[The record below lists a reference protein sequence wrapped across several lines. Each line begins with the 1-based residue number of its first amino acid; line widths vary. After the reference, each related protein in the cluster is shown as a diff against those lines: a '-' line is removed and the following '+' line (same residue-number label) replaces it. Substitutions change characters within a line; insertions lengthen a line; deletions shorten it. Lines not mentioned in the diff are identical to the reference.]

1 MMYPGFRILPPNAE
15 GLAPY
20 GRAVTV
26 KDTRIVLQDG
36 TTQTDVPI
44 KPTWGITSPPSSS
57 KPVKDFGSWHQLFP
71 EGPSSLT
78 PVEAFSTTLLYPID
92 EREIGEPES
101 QPFVLD
107 YWDDLID
114 EDTQI
119 HEQVT
124 SAHHMLISQC
134 DAALASCIRLDC
146 PRTYTILYASAQ
158 FAQKQAQ
165 NLWNQFAHTQRLD
178 WIPSIRFL
186 DYSRQLMACV
196 QQQYHVMY
204 VWIPFTL
211 YQDPLT
217 INQTLSSLTKALLPG
232 GLAFIAGP
240 SLIADFL
247 NTQNLDILYG
257 EPAHSLPTFQL
268 HRSILPRA
276 QLKPELTMFVSRK
289 QAGRS

>member
-1 MMYPGFRILPPNAE
+1 M
-15 GLAPY
+15 
-20 GRAVTV
+20 
-26 KDTRIVLQDG
+26 VLQDG
-36 TTQTDVPI
+36 ITQADFPI
-44 KPTWGITSPPSSS
+44 NPAWGITSPPGSG
-57 KPVKDFGSWHQLFP
+57 KPAKEFGSWHHLFP
-71 EGPSSLT
+71 DGPPNLK
-78 PVEAFSTTLLYPID
+78 PVQAFSTTLLYPID

-114 EDTQI
+114 EDPQI
-119 HEQVT
+119 HVQVT

-134 DAALASCIRLDC
+134 DAALASCIRLDRQ
-146 PRTYTILYASAQ
+146 RTYTILYTSAQ

-165 NLWNQFAHTQRLD
+165 NLWNKFAQTQRLE

-186 DYSRQLMACV
+186 AYAQHLTGCV
-196 QQQYHVMY
+196 QQPYDVMY

-211 YQDPLT
+211 YQEPLM

-232 GLAFIAGP
+232 GLAFVAGP
-240 SLIADFL
+240 SPVAKFL

-257 EPAHSLPTFQL
+257 EPAHGLPTFQL

-276 QLKPELTMFVSRK
+276 QMNRELMMFVSRK
-289 QAGRS
+289 QAGSSL